1 MALQLGDGDGYFT
14 INGFSFPKGQFYIN
28 KSGPRVSVIATENLS
43 LKITGRYDEWIG
55 ASSETF
61 ANVDAAGDYIDDL
74 IAVAGSGG
82 GGDGT
87 ATRQD
92 YIFSNL
98 GKFEKK
104 LATTP
109 ETTTIAFV
117 GDSTSDFTAGAATQ
131 IPTYFQKHTVEGGL
145 LEGFDVGNNLL
156 DFGANGNSIANFL
169 VNSPTGKGINDV
181 IAASPDLIVFC
192 YGINDVRLGSTSK
205 DNLKA
210 KIVQA
215 INKFRLESPNSD
227 ILLRMPNSFLSV
239 SPNGWIATS
248 TYGTVAAAA
257 QAYSKMLYDAYK
269 ELENHYDNVV
279 LFNTQ
284 ELITGRES
292 LPVNSRMI
300 DELHPKYEA
309 VVDEIAKTISDRS
322 YKVFVEADAKTV
334 IASNYEQPWTISQ
347 KVLDYDEYYLKIA
360 TGSVNGQ
367 GTTYLDISGFAYSM
381 VSALASGD
389 IMIDADGNHLELKVG
404 YNAVASTS
412 TVMRI
417 TGGSLGLDTAP
428 TFSGKVTFYRHRF
441 NHIQSAERYLRD
453 KKNYPYAHKV
463 TYAIGA
469 NGYLILGASMQDD
482 GIVTPKMKHNVSAM
496 MEVQN
501 GDVIV
506 APGIEPYILTG
517 ATFTTFG
524 NNQFRINVSG
534 KDFTPYNG
542 LSKGFIFGN
551 HPFESV
557 IPRVRT
563 ETRDAN
569 TFWRKGD
576 EIFNIT
582 LTKKQVYNGTAW
594 ETITSEVPV

>member
-1 MALQLGDGDGYFT
+1 MST
-14 INGFSFPKGQFYIN
+14 KPNIP
-28 KSGPRVSVIATENLS
+28 V
-43 LKITGRYDEWIG
+43 KITGGSLTATEVNSIVDFFSQKPD
-55 ASSETF
+55 SSEMSKP
-61 ANVDAAGDYIDDL
+61 DH
-74 IAVAGSGG
+74 
-82 GGDGT
+82 
-87 ATRQD
+87 
-92 YIFSNL
+92 IFSNL
-98 GKFEKK
+98 GRFQKK
-104 LATTP
+104 LAVTP
-109 ETTTIAFV
+109 ETVTIAFV

-131 IPTYFQKHTVEGGL
+131 IPTYFQKHTVEGGI
-145 LEGFDVGNNLL
+145 LEGFDVNTNLL
-156 DFGANGNSIANFL
+156 DFGSNGNSITNFIA
-169 VNSPTGKGINDV
+169 NSPVGKGLNDV
-181 IAASPDLIVFC
+181 ISATPDLIVLS
-192 YGINDVRLGSTSK
+192 YGINDVRIGTTNK
-205 DNLKA
+205 DQLKA
-210 KIVQA
+210 KVVQVIEA
-215 INKFRLESPNSD
+215 IREGSPNSD

-239 SPNGWIATS
+239 SPNGWIS
-248 TYGTVAAAA
+248 QSSYGSIAEAA
-257 QAYSKMLYDAYK
+257 QAYSDILYDSHK
-269 ELENHYDNVV
+269 ELENNYDNVV
-279 LFNTQ
+279 LFNSQ
-284 ELITGRES
+284 ELITGRKS
-292 LPVNSRMI
+292 LAVNSRMI
-300 DELHPKYEA
+300 DELHPKYELI
-309 VVDEIAKTISDRS
+309 VDEIAKLISDKS
-322 YKVFVEADAKTV
+322 DKVFSEADAKIV
-334 IASNYEQPWTISQ
+334 IASNYDQPWAISK
-347 KVLDYDEYYLKIA
+347 KVLDYDEYYLKVT

-367 GTTYLDISGFAYSM
+367 GTTYLDINGFAYSM

-389 IMIDADGNHLELKVG
+389 VMVDQYGNFLELKVG

-412 TVMRI
+412 TVMRV
-417 TGGSLGLDTAP
+417 TGSVLGLDAAP
-428 TFSGKVTFYRHRF
+428 TFSGKVTFYRHKF

-524 NNQFRINVSG
+524 NNQLRINVSG
-534 KDFTPYNG
+534 KDFTSYNG

-594 ETITSEVPV
+594 ETIISEIPV